1 MIFSGIEK
9 ESKGD
14 NMKSFFER
22 WQPVFEIVSRIL
34 GNGWRVNLLDDCKY
48 RVKLTSPQY
57 KNYSVHIR
65 MEKERLAIIGSVD
78 SRNWRSP
85 CYSCTVSPHRDP
97 VEIAA
102 DIERKIL
109 VNAPQDIEKYQEYE
123 RNLQDEQE
131 KKRILKGMLS
141 QIVQLESYYGV
152 LTGFDAENGLYGKIT
167 EHGDN
172 YDIFIRGM
180 NIDQLVKLAGMVKQL

>member
-1 MIFSGIEK
+1 
-9 ESKGD
+9 
-14 NMKSFFER
+14 MKSFFER

-57 KNYSVHIR
+57 KNYSVYIR

-78 SRNWRSP
+78 SHNWRSP
-85 CYSCTVSPHRDP
+85 CYSCTVSPHRNP
-97 VEIAA
+97 VDIAA

-109 VNAPQDIEKYQEYE
+109 VNALHDIEKYQEYE
-123 RNLQDEQE
+123 RNLQTEQE

-141 QIVQLESYYGV
+141 QIFQLESYYGA
-152 LTGFDAENGLYGKIT
+152 LTGFKAENGLYGKIT
-167 EHGDN
+167 ERGDD
-172 YDIFIRGM
+172 YDIDIRGM
-180 NIDQLVKLAGMVKQL
+180 NIEQLVKLAGMVKQL